1 MMGNNLPQL
10 PTLSTTRS
18 LPRDPCRICLCTCRP
33 IPLDGAGYLTYSL
46 LSSQQG
52 RMYYPLI
59 NVFITNWKITMLLM
73 GKSTISMAIFNVANC
88 KITGGYRSL
97 GFFRSLLEHTLL
109 FFGSLL
115 PSSRSQT
122 PRARGDRGDRMLKSS
137 RRKILPTIPT
147 SNF

>member
-52 RMYYPLI
+52 RMYYPLV
-59 NVFITNWKITMLLM
+59 NVYITNWKITMLLM
-73 GKSTISMAIFNVANC
+73 AKSTSFLWPFSM
-88 KITGGYRSL
+88 
-97 GFFRSLLEHTLL
+97 
-109 FFGSLL
+109 
-115 PSSRSQT
+115 SQT
-122 PRARGDRGDRMLKSS
+122 VKLPEGTVPWDCFVLSWNIRCFSSEAFFPVRVRRPRNVETVETPYS
-137 RRKILPTIPT
+137 LPIAG
-147 SNF
+147 NVL